1 MANICTNIAVVT
13 SPDKSVLE
21 QIVKEI
27 SEKFECYSDIE
38 VENGC
43 CELEFTSHGPFS
55 KKKMEDITGKHT
67 GKSIYIQVITYEMPN
82 ELVQH
87 HIYENGKWTDK
98 LAEKYQTKTNI
109 QEP

>member
-1 MANICTNIAVVT
+1 
-13 SPDKSVLE
+13 
-21 QIVKEI
+21 
-27 SEKFECYSDIE
+27 
-38 VENGC
+38 
-43 CELEFTSHGPFS
+43 
-55 KKKMEDITGKHT
+55 MEDITGKHA
-67 GKSIYIQVITYEMPN
+67 GKSMYIQVITYEMPN